1 MVADRTA
8 ITHIHIHWDRI
19 ETNHLYHML
28 ALLLKIRIISRN
40 KKLKTKKGLFGLFK
54 SILIQ
59 ENKSIKQNQAHKAH
73 LWTCSLLNLENKW
86 KHIDLKSSYFRFLTR
101 SNIKLARINFKS
113 IPRLIGLDNVVCS
126 KRIVCCWLLI
136 RNYTLTGATQGD
148 GNRRIVE
155 CLL

>member
-19 ETNHLYHML
+19 ETNHLYNML

-40 KKLKTKKGLFGLFK
+40 KKLKTKYRSLRV
-54 SILIQ
+54 IQ
-59 ENKSIKQNQAHKAH
+59 INSDSRKQKYKTNQAQKAH